1 MKTFLEMS
9 RDLDTQN
16 VNKAIQHDWA
26 THIKHPSL
34 GEDFV
39 KVVDHS
45 LTEDGVIEEYYVT
58 HAGTLLTIQ
67 ATEVT
72 EAHGGSH
79 SHESKSKKKK
89 KWKHTKNSMKVGFP
103 KKKKKIQIKNQNL
116 ENWDQNIKILSKNEK
131 RNIGVRG
138 LNKWKHLKKCLE
150 I

>member
-1 MKTFLEMS
+1 MKTFKEMS

-16 VNKAIQHDWA
+16 VNKSIQHDWA

-58 HAGTLLTIQ
+58 HTGTLLTIQ

-79 SHESKSKKKK
+79 SHEEKPKKKK
-89 KWKHTKNSMKVGFP
+89 KWNRLKNMRWHLATK
-103 KKKKKIQIKNQNL
+103 
-116 ENWDQNIKILSKNEK
+116 
-131 RNIGVRG
+131 
-138 LNKWKHLKKCLE
+138 LNKCSTTGQT
-150 I
+150 